1 MRNGQK
7 TEGENGGAGAG
18 EGRMGHD
25 SLPFRN
31 CLGEAILVKR
41 IGRHRDLKLG
51 LADGE
56 GHLDHHVH
64 GMMGGGGGG

>member
-1 MRNGQK
+1 MSNGSGQ
-7 TEGENGGAGAG
+7 
-18 EGRMGHD
+18 GRQWCKMVVLGHY

-31 CLGEAILVKR
+31 CLGEAVLVKR

-56 GHLDHHVH
+56 GYLDDYVHVFIVVVVVV
-64 GMMGGGGGG
+64 